1 MTREEAKEL
10 LPIMQAYAEG
20 KTIQIYD
27 DVEEV
32 WIDINFEDP
41 RFEGIPSYYRIK
53 PEPKYRPFKSQEE
66 CWEEM
71 LKHQPFGYIKGKALK
86 NIVFITEISTSSTHN
101 ELYFSLSH
109 TTSVYDAVCLFDSYT
124 FTDGTPFGIKE

>member
-10 LPIMQAYAEG
+10 LPIIQAFAEG
-20 KTIQIYD
+20 KIIQFRTNNRSWVD
-27 DVEEV
+27 LVDNDLE
-32 WIDINFEDP
+32 INVLFE
-41 RFEGIPSYYRIK
+41 YRIK
-53 PEPKYRPFKSQEE
+53 PEPRYRPFKTQEE

-71 LKHQPFGYIKGKALK
+71 LKHQPFGYIKRKALK

-124 FTDGTPFGIKE
+124 FTDGTPFGIKEE

>member
-10 LPIMQAYAEG
+10 LPIIQEFAEG
-20 KTIQIYD
+20 KII
-27 DVEEV
+27 EM
-32 WIDINFEDP
+32 NFGGNIWKAISNPDFKNGAEN
-41 RFEGIPSYYRIK
+41 YRIK
-53 PEPKYRPFKSQEE
+53 PEPKYRPFRNQEE
-66 CWEEM
+66 CWQEM

-124 FTDGTPFGIKE
+124 FADGTPFGIKE

>member
-10 LPIMQAYAEG
+10 LPIIQAWAEG
-20 KTIQIYD
+20 KNIQFLSD
-27 DVEEV
+27 GE
-32 WIDINFEDP
+32 WHDINQADFTCYPDK
-41 RFEGIPSYYRIK
+41 YRIK
-53 PEPKYRPFKSQEE
+53 PEPKYRPFKIQEE

-124 FTDGTPFGIKE
+124 FTDGTPFGIKEE

>member
-1 MTREEAKEL
+1 MTREETKKP
-10 LPIMQAYAEG
+10 LPIIQAFAEG
-20 KTIQIYD
+20 KTIQDWTNDTWKDKEYTSFG
-27 DVEEV
+27 ELSQS
-32 WIDINFEDP
+32 P
-41 RFEGIPSYYRIK
+41 IK
-53 PEPKYRPFKSQEE
+53 PQPKYTPCKTQEE
-66 CWEEM
+66 WGNEM

-124 FTDGTPFGIKE
+124 FTDGTPFGIKEE